1 MALHRAVVA
10 MTEGEALVMLE
21 SLAAVINRDLD
32 LGIDTYT
39 RRRVALLVLEDDG
52 LDDPDVA
59 ASRIVH
65 LLLAERTIN

>member
-1 MALHRAVVA
+1 
-10 MTEGEALVMLE
+10 MTEGEALLMLE
-21 SLAAVINRDLD
+21 QVAATINRDLG

-59 ASRIVH
+59 ARRIVH
-65 LLLAERTIN
+65 LLLGERTIN

>member
-1 MALHRAVVA
+1 
-10 MTEGEALVMLE
+10 MTQGEALLMLE
-21 SLAAVINRDLD
+21 GLAAVINRDLD

-59 ASRIVH
+59 ARRIVH
-65 LLLAERTIN
+65 LLLGERTIN